1 MRLTELI
8 NLADILSP
16 IDFFFFFWPS
26 SPELNEDKK
35 NIPT

>member
-8 NLADILSP
+8 NLADILSL
-16 IDFFFFFWPS
+16 IDFFWPS
-26 SPELNEDKK
+26 SPELNEEKK

>member
-16 IDFFFFFWPS
+16 IDFFFFWPS